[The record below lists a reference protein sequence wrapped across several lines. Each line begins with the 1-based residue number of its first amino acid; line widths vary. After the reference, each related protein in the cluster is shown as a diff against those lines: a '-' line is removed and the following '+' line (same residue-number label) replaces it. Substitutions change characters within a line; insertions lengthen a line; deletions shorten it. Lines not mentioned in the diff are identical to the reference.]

1 MAADRQRLA
10 AALAYEEERRRRMME
25 SVPTTDNLPPVQP
38 SRRNLRTDL
47 ENLSSGIGQGV
58 VNQLEGVKALVTD
71 PVGTARAA
79 YEGVKG
85 IVRDPTVL
93 ADALRYTAQKATSG
107 PLGAGEVIGEMVSPM
122 RGKGPMAEIENAGRA
137 KAGGEVA
144 ASNGYFYKGGQFLPT
159 TEAEPGKWKIGK
171 KTVTTGKELIAPGEL
186 AVQPTPFSRSI
197 YQAALRDVTEPTPQG
212 LVFRPGIKDYRGNEI
227 TPETGIR
234 IGVKGVLG
242 KEELS
247 IKELIDAYN
256 SGQRWYDV
264 DPDAPVK
271 RSK

>member
-1 MAADRQRLA
+1 MDRNRLA
-10 AALAYEEERRRRMME
+10 QALAYEEQKRRMME
-25 SVPTTDNLPPVQP
+25 LVPTPGPVQAAPP
-38 SRRNLRTDL
+38 SRNFRRDL
-47 ENLSSGIGQGV
+47 ENLSIGIGEGLT
-58 VNQLEGVKALVTD
+58 NQLEGIKGIVTD
-71 PVGTARAA
+71 PVGAVKGA

-85 IVRDPTVL
+85 IVRDPSVL
-93 ADALRYTAQKATSG
+93 ADALRYTADKAMSG
-107 PLGAGEVIGEMVSPM
+107 PLGAGEVIGEMVGPM

-171 KTVTTGKELIAPGEL
+171 KTVITGKELIAPGEF

-212 LVFRPGIKDYRGNEI
+212 LVFRPGIKDYRGDEI